1 MKMKKFLVI
10 GLAVALSACLVGCKD
25 DEVAQNP
32 NNDSTNNGGNQQT
45 TVAGTATGDVSGD
58 IITMMTKG
66 NVMVNAPY
74 QDYITAEMAEAYVG
88 LTQAEYEEN
97 IESGVFYE
105 SMMSPANQSNCLLKV
120 KEGADVASLQQIVFE
135 KANPRKCICMSANRV
150 LVMADDSYIMLAMG
164 TQEACDALK
173 VEFTEIAGSDMR
185 ESLDKTVSDSEIPA
199 DADLPGMGD
208 MEIPMDGDIPAASP
222 EAPVE
227 NVDEVPEVS
236 GGEVPE
242 V

>member
-10 GLAVALSACLVGCKD
+10 GLAVALSACLVGCKN
-25 DEVAQNP
+25 DEVEQNP
-32 NNDSTNNGGNQQT
+32 TNDPTNNGGTQQT

-58 IITMMTKG
+58 IITMMTNG

-74 QDYITAEMAEAYVG
+74 QDYITAEIAEAYVG

-105 SMMSPANQSNCLLKV
+105 SMMSPANQSYCLLKV
-120 KEGADVASLQQIVFE
+120 KEGADVASLQQKVFE
-135 KANPRKCICMSANRV
+135 KANPRKWICMTADRV

-173 VEFTEIAGSDMR
+173 AEFEKIAGSDMR
-185 ESLDKTVSDSEIPA
+185 ESLDKTVNDSEIPT
-199 DADLPGMGD
+199 DLDLPGMGG
-208 MEIPMDGDIPAASP
+208 MEIPMDEQIPVDVP
-222 EAPVE
+222 ESSVE
-227 NVDEVPEVS
+227 NGGEVPVTTA
-236 GGEVPE
+236 GEVPE